1 MSQKM
6 KLTTRILSIFLSII
20 LLFEVIPMQAF
31 AEDLSTND
39 ILTES
44 AEEETS
50 VEGTESTDGTGSES
64 EAESIEPEPAQ
75 ILAEDTDKRE
85 ESVKHFRMSDGTI
98 QAAQYAVPVHFAQNG
113 VWTDY
118 DNTLTEVDA
127 DEEEND
133 GKLLKNKDLTNQ
145 AADYSV
151 RLSKK
156 TNGHKFVRLEKDG
169 YKISWYYLNANKS
182 TAQIAETEDDPD
194 RPTHEKLSSA
204 VVYENVYK
212 ATDFEYILNSQGV
225 KENLLLQST
234 KAPTEFTAEYK
245 AGGLTPVAVDTQTVE
260 LRASDGTVVYTLS
273 APYMED
279 TNGETSTG
287 VTLTLGEIKNDTFR
301 VTLTLNS
308 TWLQA
313 EERAFPVT
321 VDPVINTKQTVE
333 EMTCTFVDSGHPNT
347 AHGIGASDAGS
358 MYVGRNIY
366 EYGSART
373 YIKIHSL
380 PDIGGIASKVV
391 DAQFGV
397 CKRNIYST
405 GDTVRL
411 NAYQVTSSWSASS
424 LTYNAYP
431 TNDTYILDYLL
442 FSADNKTQSNY
453 HDRAWKPQ
461 I

>member
-1 MSQKM
+1 M
-6 KLTTRILSIFLSII
+6 KKTKKTAFQLIAMLLCVCTILS
-20 LLFEVIPMQAF
+20 VIPMQAF
-31 AEDLSTND
+31 AEDLSAND

-44 AEEETS
+44 AEGETAAEEA
-50 VEGTESTDGTGSES
+50 ESTDGAGSEN
-64 EAESIEPEPAQ
+64 ELENTEPASAQ

-98 QAAQYAVPVHFAQNG
+98 QAAQYAVPVHFEQNG

-133 GKLLKNKDLTNQ
+133 GKILKNKDLTNQ

-182 TAQIAETEDDPD
+182 TAQVAETEEDGDP
-194 RPTHEKLSSA
+194 TTLEKLSSA

-212 ATDFEYILNSQGV
+212 ATDFEYILNSEGA
-225 KENLLLQST
+225 KENLLLQSA

-279 TNGETSTG
+279 ANGEVSNGVMFSITSEKNNTF
-287 VTLTLGEIKNDTFR
+287 TLQMTLDAE
-301 VTLTLNS
+301 
-308 TWLQA
+308 WLSA

-321 VDPVINTKQTVE
+321 VDPILETSQSWTDETNIQSAYIASST
-333 EMTCTFVDSGHPNT
+333 PN
-347 AHGIGASDAGS
+347 ACYGRGGKNYEGS
-358 MYVGRNIY
+358 LYVGKTNGR
-366 EYGSART
+366 GKTCALL
-373 YIKIHSL
+373 KVPKL
-380 PDIGGIASKVV
+380 PELSVADKVV
-391 DAQFGV
+391 RAELSIFVRACYPELRMDLHRV
-397 CKRNIYST
+397 TMEYS
-405 GDTVRL
+405 
-411 NAYQVTSSWSASS
+411 Q
-424 LTYNAYP
+424 
-431 TNDTYILDYLL
+431 
-442 FSADNKTQSNY
+442 
-453 HDRAWKPQ
+453 
-461 I
+461 

>member
-1 MSQKM
+1 MTCTTISLFSCLSYPEIQSCDTK
-6 KLTTRILSIFLSII
+6 KLHELHASLQTRI
-20 LLFEVIPMQAF
+20 
-31 AEDLSTND
+31 
-39 ILTES
+39 
-44 AEEETS
+44 
-50 VEGTESTDGTGSES
+50 
-64 EAESIEPEPAQ
+64 
-75 ILAEDTDKRE
+75 
-85 ESVKHFRMSDGTI
+85 
-98 QAAQYAVPVHFAQNG
+98 
-113 VWTDY
+113 
-118 DNTLTEVDA
+118 
-127 DEEEND
+127 
-133 GKLLKNKDLTNQ
+133 
-145 AADYSV
+145 
-151 RLSKK
+151 
-156 TNGHKFVRLEKDG
+156 
-169 YKISWYYLNANKS
+169 
-182 TAQIAETEDDPD
+182 
-194 RPTHEKLSSA
+194 EKLSSA

-245 AGGLTPVAVDTQTVE
+245 AGRLTPVAVDTQTVE

-279 TNGETSTG
+279 ANGETSTG

-301 VTLTLNS
+301 VTLTPDS

-321 VDPVINTKQTVE
+321 VDPVIKTKQTVE

-431 TNDTYILDYLL
+431 TNNTYILDY
-442 FSADNKTQSNY
+442 
-453 HDRAWKPQ
+453 
-461 I
+461 